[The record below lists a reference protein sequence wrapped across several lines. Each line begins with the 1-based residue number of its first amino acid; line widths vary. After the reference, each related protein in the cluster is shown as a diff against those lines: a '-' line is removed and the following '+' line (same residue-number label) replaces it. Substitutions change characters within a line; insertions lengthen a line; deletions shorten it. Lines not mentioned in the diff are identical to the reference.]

1 MQNADPPSLFTTLS
15 NLFFFFKFVL
25 FLFGAHVR
33 PTRPGKVKAKS
44 KSSWDGAPIMRAKP
58 EKGGIGNCSAPFL
71 LSTCFV
77 RLSDPEI
84 QPAPPSSPC
93 LFIKNEYFYSEYRGH
108 RSLSHVHET
117 PRPGFVMY
125 FASFMDTTHFGGSKS
140 AKQCLPRL
148 SGRRGASS

>member
-1 MQNADPPSLFTTLS
+1 M
-15 NLFFFFKFVL
+15 
-25 FLFGAHVR
+25 R

-93 LFIKNEYFYSEYRGH
+93 LFIKNEYFYSVYRGH

-125 FASFMDTTHFGGSKS
+125 FASFMDTTAPLRRVQKCEVVFTKD
-140 AKQCLPRL
+140 CLPRL
-148 SGRRGASS
+148 SGRPARNARLDNSTCGLFGGRGRNSIRGGK